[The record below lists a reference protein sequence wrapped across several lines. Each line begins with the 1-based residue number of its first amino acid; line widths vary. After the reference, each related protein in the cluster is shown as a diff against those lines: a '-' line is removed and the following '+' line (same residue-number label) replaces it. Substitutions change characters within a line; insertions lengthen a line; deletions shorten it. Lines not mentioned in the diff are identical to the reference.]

1 VSDASNG
8 TAIPGIGVTANDG
21 GIPCCEGLAFSGTD
35 QQGNYFL
42 VVPSGRQVRVFFSV
56 GPGSPYTPQWWDNK
70 PDFDVADVID
80 ASVDRPAID
89 AHLTSGFVISGHIIE
104 LGGGPL
110 GGVDV
115 AVIDPVFG
123 CCPFRQVGHTQT
135 NANGDYS
142 VRVPAGT
149 YKIRFLQFAPP
160 ARPHMDVW
168 WPDKTNDRD
177 ATPIVVLG
185 DRPGIDAALPRA
197 VSIRGHVSDA
207 TTAAPIPGSFVAAWD
222 ATVPCCRNFTAD
234 ITDASGNYFVIA
246 PLGGHVKVGFGPP
259 IGSRYLPQFWDG
271 QPSFDMATTIEATA
285 DQDGVDA
292 QLQQGLV
299 ISGTVTGPSGPASAI
314 TVSASRG
321 GGASCCVNVGQTTS
335 DATGHYQLTLPAGTY
350 RIQTFAPPSFR
361 VVMQWWNGTPGGT
374 PSFDRAVDITVGPGD
389 AGNKDF
395 AVVFG
400 SLIEGHVSDASS
412 GAAVARINV
421 SASDA
426 ALACCEAIAFAGTDV
441 TGNYAM
447 VVPRGREVRVVFG
460 SALDSPYNPQWW
472 DGKPDFGIADLIDT
486 NVDHSGI
493 NARLARGFKIRGHVS
508 DRVSGAPLP
517 NVNIEVIDPRF
528 DCCPFHDAGGAITD
542 ANGDYLAIV
551 PAGTYK
557 IAFYPPPGSHYVAEL
572 WNGKT
577 NFDAADFLTVNAD
590 VSNIDAHLAPAVFID
605 GRVTDEVT
613 GAPIQGIVA
622 QAMLLT
628 ATCCTG
634 IAGAN
639 SDADGRY
646 RLIVPAG
653 TYKLFF
659 GQGIAARAYVA
670 EWWDN
675 RPSFDTADPRL
686 VNADTVVDVQLA
698 PGLFVRGH
706 VTDTAGNPI
715 RGAGVSAYDA
725 SVACC
730 LFVGGSGTDQNGDY
744 ALSLPP
750 GSYRIQFFPP
760 PGTPFQSQF
769 WNGKPP
775 QFELADTLL
784 LSGDVSAI
792 NAQLAGGFSIRG
804 NVSDRA
810 NHIAIANIDVQAYDA
825 LVPCCRFLGGTRTN
839 QFGDYTL
846 PLPSAATV
854 KLTFQAIDLTAPAY
868 VQRWWNDKADFG
880 PADQV
885 VVTGNVTDINEL
897 MDAGYKITGRVTDS
911 ANPTVGVPDVFVAA
925 QPNGGCCFY
934 GTKTMADGRYIMVLS
949 AATYRISFF
958 SPVGSDFLEQWW
970 NDKLGYATADL
981 VTVPST
987 TVDLSAI
994 NAALVHGIPVAGSVT
1009 DSSTGAAVAGVG
1021 VVADRDDPPTSCCL
1035 SYQARTGADGRYTMY
1050 VSAGTYR
1057 LNFQPPN
1064 TTDYVIEYWNQKP
1077 NRDSADL
1084 LTVTGPTSG
1093 IDARLDRGFRISG
1106 RVTDAATSDPLS
1118 FSVVTIN
1125 PLGCCQAFTI
1135 VGTASDGTYSVLVR
1149 AGSYKIG
1156 FNPPYGT
1163 DFVPQYWDGRPDL
1176 ASADTLVVNGPRP
1189 NIDAA
1194 LAHPSAS
1201 SGPPSDG
1208 TPPAGSGP

>member
-1 VSDASNG
+1 
-8 TAIPGIGVTANDG
+8 
-21 GIPCCEGLAFSGTD
+21 
-35 QQGNYFL
+35 
-42 VVPSGRQVRVFFSV
+42 
-56 GPGSPYTPQWWDNK
+56 
-70 PDFDVADVID
+70 
-80 ASVDRPAID
+80 
-89 AHLTSGFVISGHIIE
+89 
-104 LGGGPL
+104 
-110 GGVDV
+110 
-115 AVIDPVFG
+115 
-123 CCPFRQVGHTQT
+123 
-135 NANGDYS
+135 
-142 VRVPAGT
+142 RVPAGT

-271 QPSFDMATTIEATA
+271 QPSFDMATPIEPTA

-335 DATGHYQLTLPAGTY
+335 DATGHYQITLPAGTY

-426 ALACCEAIAFAGTDV
+426 ALACCEAIAFAGT
-441 TGNYAM
+441 
-447 VVPRGREVRVVFG
+447 
-460 SALDSPYNPQWW
+460 
-472 DGKPDFGIADLIDT
+472 
-486 NVDHSGI
+486 
-493 NARLARGFKIRGHVS
+493 
-508 DRVSGAPLP
+508 

-659 GQGIAARAYVA
+659 GQGIAALAYVA

-675 RPSFDTADPRL
+675 RL
-686 VNADTVVDVQLA
+686 
-698 PGLFVRGH
+698 
-706 VTDTAGNPI
+706 
-715 RGAGVSAYDA
+715 
-725 SVACC
+725 
-730 LFVGGSGTDQNGDY
+730 
-744 ALSLPP
+744 
-750 GSYRIQFFPP
+750 
-760 PGTPFQSQF
+760 
-769 WNGKPP
+769 
-775 QFELADTLL
+775 
-784 LSGDVSAI
+784 
-792 NAQLAGGFSIRG
+792 
-804 NVSDRA
+804 
-810 NHIAIANIDVQAYDA
+810 
-825 LVPCCRFLGGTRTN
+825 
-839 QFGDYTL
+839 
-846 PLPSAATV
+846 
-854 KLTFQAIDLTAPAY
+854 
-868 VQRWWNDKADFG
+868 
-880 PADQV
+880 
-885 VVTGNVTDINEL
+885 
-897 MDAGYKITGRVTDS
+897 
-911 ANPTVGVPDVFVAA
+911 
-925 QPNGGCCFY
+925 
-934 GTKTMADGRYIMVLS
+934 
-949 AATYRISFF
+949 
-958 SPVGSDFLEQWW
+958 
-970 NDKLGYATADL
+970 
-981 VTVPST
+981 
-987 TVDLSAI
+987 
-994 NAALVHGIPVAGSVT
+994 
-1009 DSSTGAAVAGVG
+1009 
-1021 VVADRDDPPTSCCL
+1021 
-1035 SYQARTGADGRYTMY
+1035 
-1050 VSAGTYR
+1050 
-1057 LNFQPPN
+1057 
-1064 TTDYVIEYWNQKP
+1064 
-1077 NRDSADL
+1077 
-1084 LTVTGPTSG
+1084 
-1093 IDARLDRGFRISG
+1093 
-1106 RVTDAATSDPLS
+1106 
-1118 FSVVTIN
+1118 
-1125 PLGCCQAFTI
+1125 
-1135 VGTASDGTYSVLVR
+1135 
-1149 AGSYKIG
+1149 
-1156 FNPPYGT
+1156 
-1163 DFVPQYWDGRPDL
+1163 
-1176 ASADTLVVNGPRP
+1176 
-1189 NIDAA
+1189 
-1194 LAHPSAS
+1194 
-1201 SGPPSDG
+1201 
-1208 TPPAGSGP
+1208 